1 MLRGEQGYP
10 NCGFVGQLVGITS
23 WQAGEGDGR
32 EEEEGRATMICY
44 PVLPSRKS
52 DQVISKSDFYQT
64 IFLPKIRPK
73 ADPNSLF
80 MCQNLTFPKT

>member
-44 PVLPSRKS
+44 PTYPHLPPA
-52 DQVISKSDFYQT
+52 VPGHWYHVPGT
-64 IFLPKIRPK
+64 TLVAPTC
-73 ADPNSLF
+73 AAH
-80 MCQNLTFPKT
+80 M